1 MKEIEKEKGIG
12 TDVKGIVKSYVAR
25 ASGHFETHRGAAWA
39 TAVVGIAGGS
49 SAIGGLG
56 LTGVVVAVPLIAIGL
71 LAGWAVTA
79 AKSRLWRVGLGLFT
93 AWCVSVHSLAHL
105 LVSAIE
111 IGLLVAAVSGVI
123 WYRKDHNTTFKQVGS
138 ENKVRFPTAPAFK
151 RGLNSHFTAAGNPKR
166 AYRFE
171 YEAQDEAEKLTR
183 MDGAA
188 MSTYQCAECSQWHV
202 GHAKT
207 R

>member
-1 MKEIEKEKGIG
+1 MKELDPGHGES
-12 TDVKGIVKSYVAR
+12 VKGIVKSYVAR
-25 ASGHFETHRGAAWA
+25 ATGHFETHRGAAWA

-49 SAIGGLG
+49 SAIGVLG
-56 LTGVVVAVPLIAIGL
+56 LAGVVVAIPLMAIGL
-71 LAGWAVTA
+71 LAGWVVTA
-79 AKSRLWRVGLGLFT
+79 TKGRLWRVGLGLFT
-93 AWCVSVHSLAHL
+93 AWCVSVHNLTNLLA
-105 LVSAIE
+105 SAFE
-111 IGLLVAAVSGVI
+111 IGLLVAAVAGVI
-123 WYRKDHNTTFKQVGS
+123 WYRKDHTTTFKKVVS
-138 ENKVRFPTAPAFK
+138 ANKLRFPPAAPFK

-207 R
+207 K